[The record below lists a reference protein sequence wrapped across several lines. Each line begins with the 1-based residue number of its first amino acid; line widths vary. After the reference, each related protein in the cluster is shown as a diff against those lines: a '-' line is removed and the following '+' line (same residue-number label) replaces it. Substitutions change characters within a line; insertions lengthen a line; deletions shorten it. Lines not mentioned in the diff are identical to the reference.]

1 MAVAA
6 DDSITFMDYA
16 HPGRL
21 ACADWLGRRLEE
33 GVVGNR
39 DLVVLESDEDVLLY
53 DTGHIEGAL
62 KVDWHTDLNDP
73 VTRDYVNG
81 ERFAQVLGEQG
92 IGRDTTVV
100 IYGDKR
106 NWWDTYALWVFT
118 LFGHEDVRLLD
129 GGRATW
135 VAEGRE
141 MTGDVPAPTA
151 VDHHLLGFD
160 KVRNDD
166 GSWTEWGNAVWVPNE
181 VGAT

>member
-6 DDSITFMDYA
+6 DDSITFMDYVL
-16 HPGRL
+16 PGRL
-21 ACADWLGRRLEE
+21 VCADWLARRLEE

-39 DLVVLESDEDVLLY
+39 DLVVRESDEDVLLY

-73 VTRDYVNG
+73 VTRD
-81 ERFAQVLGEQG
+81 LP
-92 IGRDTTVV
+92 
-100 IYGDKR
+100 
-106 NWWDTYALWVFT
+106 
-118 LFGHEDVRLLD
+118 
-129 GGRATW
+129 AT
-135 VAEGRE
+135 
-141 MTGDVPAPTA
+141 TA
-151 VDHHLLGFD
+151 VDYHLLGFD